1 MDLWELKLPMEMFL
15 LTALFLFLKYLL
27 LQHLNFISL
36 FFQQLSKFTKAKPQ
50 YEIKVSYLKQNLHR
64 SKLNS

>member
-1 MDLWELKLPMEMFL
+1 MDLWELKLPMEM

-36 FFQQLSKFTKAKPQ
+36 FFQQLSKFTKAKLQ